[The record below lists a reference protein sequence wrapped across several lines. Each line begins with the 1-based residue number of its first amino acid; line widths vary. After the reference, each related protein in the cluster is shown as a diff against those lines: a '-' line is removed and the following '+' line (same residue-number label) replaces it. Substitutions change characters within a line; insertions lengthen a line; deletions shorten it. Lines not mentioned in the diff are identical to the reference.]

1 MAPLQST
8 LCFPMNSPVS
18 LLLHSPVSLLL
29 QTESPQSRA
38 RRPRG
43 EASVTQEEASA
54 STEDLQD
61 S

>member
-1 MAPLQST
+1 
-8 LCFPMNSPVS
+8 MNSPVS